1 MPHVAS
7 EYRQLA
13 EQCERLASQAED
25 EQYRSLLIRVA
36 ARWSELADQ
45 AEACQTPGKNASRE
59 RQMPNGTNRILR
71 VRPKTSSWIAELSQ
85 H

>member
-59 RQMPNGTNRILR
+59 RQMPNGTNRILNN
-71 VRPKTSSWIAELSQ
+71 KAKLAKLEAD
-85 H
+85 